1 MRRGWI
7 FDFIFSQVWFW
18 ECLRISGQEL
28 MKETR
33 SNFRELTNAR
43 ISWSCQSFERA
54 IPRVQFANDRCS
66 CLLMREGIG
75 DQEQCTVHSSIE
87 YFAVHSAVQLD
98 ALIMLTYIEF
108 AQGKEIYLNFLL
120 SKDTKVPSSI
130 WELNP
135 ALQARSN
142 CSNSANLLSKHTCTS
157 LKCSICKVCSKTAS
171 SQFFNLCAMYTHFRF
186 DKKDFWD
193 SHYNT
198 VRSESLLIWIEA
210 LTVTGYN

>member
-33 SNFRELTNAR
+33 SKFRELTNAR

-130 WELNP
+130 WELK
-135 ALQARSN
+135 ARPHMRGQIVQTVQICFQSTHAQVGN
-142 CSNSANLLSKHTCTS
+142 APFANFAAKQPVHNS
-157 LKCSICKVCSKTAS
+157 SICAQC
-171 SQFFNLCAMYTHFRF
+171 THILDLTKR
-186 DKKDFWD
+186 
-193 SHYNT
+193 T
-198 VRSESLLIWIEA
+198 SEI
-210 LTVTGYN
+210 VTIILWEVNPSWYELRPWL